1 MTQSWHEE
9 ELVSFAWR
17 CTTSAHADEIISNR
31 HDHAM
36 AFAIERMDA
45 NLQRILSYVRFFT
58 IRPNFA
64 TGQWKAA
71 RCTTPL
77 LQRSEHSSNL
87 PNNLSAGA
95 AALTGLYP

>member
-45 NLQRILSYVRFFT
+45 NLQRILSYVRFFHY
-58 IRPNFA
+58 
-64 TGQWKAA
+64 
-71 RCTTPL
+71 TPKFRDWPMESGSL
-77 LQRSEHSSNL
+77 YN
-87 PNNLSAGA
+87 SAS
-95 AALTGLYP
+95 PKV